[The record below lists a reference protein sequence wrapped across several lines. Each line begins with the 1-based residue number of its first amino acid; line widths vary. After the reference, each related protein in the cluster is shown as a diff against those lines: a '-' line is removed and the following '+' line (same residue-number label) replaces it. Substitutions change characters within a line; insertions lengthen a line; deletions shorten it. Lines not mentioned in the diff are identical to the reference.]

1 MKKEN
6 EDVLKEVVDAM
17 VDLQITFRSML
28 KRFDKI
34 ENKLGKIWR
43 LERKCSL
50 PEDMDLEKM
59 DLEKKED

>member
-1 MKKEN
+1 VKKEN

-43 LERKCSL
+43 LENKCPL
-50 PEDMDLEKM
+50 QDDML
-59 DLEKKED
+59 LEKKED